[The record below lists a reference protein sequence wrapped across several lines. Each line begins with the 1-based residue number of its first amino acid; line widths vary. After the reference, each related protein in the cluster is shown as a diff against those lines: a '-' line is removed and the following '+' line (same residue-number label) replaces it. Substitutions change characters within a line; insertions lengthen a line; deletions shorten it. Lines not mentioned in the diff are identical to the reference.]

1 MATLLV
7 DRDLIDEIRF
17 IERATGRVDLLSSL
31 VLSLER
37 NLAEFDAAFSACL
50 GRGDTIGAAR
60 AAHTLKGACG
70 QLGAKALG
78 QLFDDIECCAKAGDS
93 AEAKRKF
100 DAATALIAQS
110 LEALKQA

>member
-1 MATLLV
+1 MAALLV
-7 DRDLIDEIRF
+7 DREQIAEIRF
-17 IERATGRVDLLSSL
+17 IERATGRNLFSDL

-37 NLAEFDAAFSACL
+37 NLAEFDAAFAECL
-50 GRGDTIGAAR
+50 RRGDTTGAAR

-70 QLGAKALG
+70 QLGAQALG
-78 QLFDDIECCAKAGDS
+78 QLFDDIERCAKAGES

-100 DAATALIAQS
+100 DAAAALIAQS